1 MKKFGTWVL
10 DHLKLVVTILVFG
23 ITAIV
28 MGVYLISSY
37 GAYQG
42 YVKEFDKADLE
53 KRSQQAA
60 LPLATEIVKSYS
72 SPYGKKL
79 SFNAD
84 ELNVQTSQEEYL
96 IGDYVDLTTSGGKIT
111 SSLSLEEASFVDIVI
126 TVQTEYSVTEGDDEI
141 YGVKDL
147 LSNMQVV
154 VNGETMD
161 DVVDLPGQNWYK
173 LVLSGFA
180 IPEGSVNVSISSASG
195 KNKMMPQI
203 KNITFYSS
211 AALSIAEV
219 E

>member
-10 DHLKLVVTILVFG
+10 DHLKLVTTIVVFG
-23 ITAIV
+23 VTAII
-28 MGVYLISSY
+28 MAVYLIASY

-42 YVKEFDKADLE
+42 YAKEFDKNDLE

-60 LPLATEIVKSYS
+60 QSLATEIVKSYS

-84 ELNVQTSQEEYL
+84 DLNVQTSQEEYL
-96 IGDYVDLTTSGGKIT
+96 IGDYIDLTTSCGKIT
-111 SSLSLEEASFVDIVI
+111 TSLSLEQASFVDIVV
-126 TVQTEYSVTEGDDEI
+126 TVQTEYSVTEGDDEV

-173 LVLSGFA
+173 LAITGFA
-180 IPEGSVNVSISSASG
+180 LPEGDVNVTISSVSG

-203 KNITFYSS
+203 KNVTFYSS
-211 AALSIAEV
+211 AALSIVEAE
-219 E
+219 